1 MLINAVFQEPD
12 DHSQNS
18 TRREASKAL
27 QNPLRDEVGV
37 VLDLARCVD
46 HSPDDGLKKTSANRA
61 SHRAGDGMSK
71 RSEAVFL
78 HDDRGNMPAE
88 NSGDDLN

>member
-1 MLINAVFQEPD
+1 VLINAVFQEPD

-37 VLDLARCVD
+37 VLDLARCVEPQ
-46 HSPDDGLKKTSANRA
+46 SR
-61 SHRAGDGMSK
+61 RWF
-71 RSEAVFL
+71 E
-78 HDDRGNMPAE
+78 E
-88 NSGDDLN
+88 NIR